1 MRKLAAI
8 IGLSGFAL
16 LLAGNA
22 HAVNWD
28 CQIHR
33 LKLSPMMQVLIER
46 LRWHMWTRDNDLKIT
61 AEADLDAFIALTQIT
76 DRYGKLIT
84 NAIRDYNDGDPE
96 ADHLCFKYV
105 LEADC
110 MSYLVYQ
117 NTVINL
123 PKSDRKAI
131 EDEGVRRC
139 ERARDF

>member
-1 MRKLAAI
+1 MRKIAV
-8 IGLSGFAL
+8 IGLSGLLMLAMGEAL
-16 LLAGNA
+16 
-22 HAVNWD
+22 AVND
-28 CQIHR
+28 ACQIHR
-33 LKLSPMMQVLIER
+33 LKLSPISAVLVER

-61 AEADLDAFIALTQIT
+61 AEADLDAFIRMTQIT

-105 LEADC
+105 LEYDC
-110 MSYLVYQ
+110 ETYLVYQ
-117 NTVINL
+117 RTVIDL

-139 ERARDF
+139 ERARNF